1 MKKSIYWFR
10 KNLRLRDNPSLFNA
24 INDNDEIIFIYIIDL
39 QTYNPNGL
47 DIHEIGD
54 FRKKFMME
62 SVLDLE
68 KNLKSKKI
76 HLHVFEGDKF
86 KILEEIRSSHG
97 IDTIYCSKEVGWYE
111 EEDEKKLIDKNFELI
126 MSEDPHLIEE
136 RELPFNLDNLPLI
149 FTPFRKK
156 VEKNSK
162 IRNEIRE
169 LPTIKKAIVS
179 TDLKFLSKIEVN
191 NIINHSNTAYP
202 FEGGERN
209 ALERFKSY
217 LWESHNIAKYKET
230 RNGLIGT
237 EYSSKFSAYLS
248 TGSISPVTIY
258 HEIKK
263 FEREVKKNS
272 STYWLIFELMWRE
285 FFRYVT
291 KKGKKNIFMING
303 INGNI
308 FNRNFNSDIDL
319 FKKWCDGETG
329 QEFIDANMV
338 ELNTTGFMSNR
349 GRQNVASYL
358 INDLDLNWIWGAA
371 YFESKLI
378 DYDVASNWCNWMY
391 MAGVGNNVRN
401 WAFNP
406 TKQSDMYDKAGKFRS
421 LWLNKK
427 FGQQIIDF

>member
-10 KNLRLRDNPSLFNA
+10 KNLRLKDNPSLFNA
-24 INDNDEIIFIYIIDL
+24 IKDNDEVIFIYIIDL

-54 FRKKFMME
+54 FRKKFIME

-156 VEKNSK
+156 IEKNSK

-169 LPTIKKAIVS
+169 LPTIKKAILN

-191 NIINHSNTAYP
+191 DIINHSNTAYP

-209 ALERFKSY
+209 ALKRLKSY

-263 FEREVKKNS
+263 FEKEVKKNS

-308 FNRNFNSDIDL
+308 FNKNFNSDIKL
-319 FKKWCDGETG
+319 FKKWCNGETG
-329 QEFIDANMV
+329 QEFIDANMI
-338 ELNTTGFMSNR
+338 ELNSTGFMSNR

-358 INDLDLNWIWGAA
+358 INDLDLNWTWGAA

-378 DYDVASNWCNWMY
+378 DYDVSSNWCNWMY

-406 TKQSDMYDKAGKFRS
+406 SKQSEMYDKVGKFRS

-427 FGQQIIDF
+427 IGQQIIDF

>member
-24 INDNDEIIFIYIIDL
+24 INDNAEIIFIYIIDL

-209 ALERFKSY
+209 ALERLKSY

-291 KKGKKNIFMING
+291 KKGKKNIFKING

-319 FKKWCDGETG
+319 FKKWCNGETG

-338 ELNTTGFMSNR
+338 ELNSTGFMSNR

-358 INDLDLNWIWGAA
+358 INDLDLNWTWGAA

-391 MAGVGNNVRN
+391 MAGVE
-401 WAFNP
+401 
-406 TKQSDMYDKAGKFRS
+406 QC
-421 LWLNKK
+421 KK
-427 FGQQIIDF
+427 LGI

>member
-202 FEGGERN
+202 FEGGEKN
-209 ALERFKSY
+209 ALERLKSY
-217 LWESHNIAKYKET
+217 LWESHNITKYKET

-319 FKKWCDGETG
+319 FKKWCDGEPG

>member
-24 INDNDEIIFIYIIDL
+24 IKDNDEIIFIYIIDL

-54 FRKKFMME
+54 FRKKFIME

-111 EEDEKKLIDKNFELI
+111 EEDEKKLINKNFELI

-169 LPTIKKAIVS
+169 LPTVKKTIVN
-179 TDLKFLSKIEVN
+179 TDLKFLSKIKVN
-191 NIINHSNTAYP
+191 DIINHSNTAYP

-209 ALERFKSY
+209 ALERLRSY
-217 LWESHNIAKYKET
+217 LWESHNIARYKET

-248 TGSISPVTIY
+248 TGSLSPVTIY

-285 FFRYVT
+285 FFRYVA

-319 FKKWCDGETG
+319 FKKWCNGETG

-338 ELNTTGFMSNR
+338 ELNSTGFMSNR

-358 INDLDLNWIWGAA
+358 INDLDLNWTWGAA

-406 TKQSDMYDKAGKFRS
+406 SKQSDMYDKAGKFRS

>member
-24 INDNDEIIFIYIIDL
+24 IKDNDEIIFIYIIDL

-54 FRKKFMME
+54 FRKKFIME

-97 IDTIYCSKEVGWYE
+97 IDTIYCSNEVGWYE

-136 RELPFNLDNLPLI
+136 SELPFNLDNLPLI

-156 VEKNSK
+156 VEKNST

-169 LPTIKKAIVS
+169 LPTIKKAIVN

-191 NIINHSNTAYP
+191 DIISHSNTAYP
-202 FEGGERN
+202 FEGGEKN
-209 ALERFKSY
+209 ALERLKSY

-248 TGSISPVTIY
+248 TGSLSPVTIY

-285 FFRYVT
+285 FFRYVA

-338 ELNTTGFMSNR
+338 ELNSTGFMSNR

-358 INDLDLNWIWGAA
+358 INELDLNWTWGAA

-406 TKQSDMYDKAGKFRS
+406 SKQSEMYDKAGKFRS

>member
-1 MKKSIYWFR
+1 MRKSIYWFR

-24 INDNDEIIFIYIIDL
+24 IKDNDEIIFIYIIDL

-54 FRKKFMME
+54 FRKKFIME
-62 SVLDLE
+62 SVSDLE

-111 EEDEKKLIDKNFELI
+111 EEDEKKLINKNFELI

-136 RELPFNLDNLPLI
+136 SELPFNQDDLPLI

-162 IRNEIRE
+162 IRNEVSE
-169 LPTIKKAIVS
+169 LPIVNKAIVN
-179 TDLKFLSKIEVN
+179 TELKFLSKIEVN

-202 FEGGERN
+202 FEGGEKN
-209 ALERFKSY
+209 ALERLKSY

-285 FFRYVT
+285 FFRYVA

-308 FNRNFNSDIDL
+308 FNRNFNSDINL
-319 FKKWCDGETG
+319 FKKWCDGKTG

-338 ELNTTGFMSNR
+338 ELNSTGFMSNR

-358 INDLDLNWIWGAA
+358 INELDLNWTWGAA

-406 TKQSDMYDKAGKFRS
+406 SKQSEMYDKAGKFRS

>member
-209 ALERFKSY
+209 ALERLKSY

>member
-149 FTPFRKK
+149 FTTFRKK

-162 IRNEIRE
+162 IRNEIKE

-209 ALERFKSY
+209 ALERLKSY

-291 KKGKKNIFMING
+291 KKGKKNIFKING

-319 FKKWCDGETG
+319 FKKWCNGETG

-338 ELNTTGFMSNR
+338 ELNSTGFMSNR

-358 INDLDLNWIWGAA
+358 INDLDLNWTWGAA

>member
-24 INDNDEIIFIYIIDL
+24 IRDNDEIIFIYIIDL

-47 DIHEIGD
+47 DIDKIGD

-62 SVLDLE
+62 SVLDLV

-76 HLHVFEGDKF
+76 HLHIFEGDKL

-111 EEDEKKLIDKNFELI
+111 EEDEKKLIDNNFELI

-136 RELPFNLDNLPLI
+136 RELPFNLNNLPLI

-162 IRNEIRE
+162 IRNEVSE
-169 LPTIKKAIVS
+169 LPTIKKAIVN
-179 TDLKFLSKIEVN
+179 TELKFLSKIEIN

-209 ALERFKSY
+209 ALERLRSY

-248 TGSISPVTIY
+248 TGSLSPVTIY

-272 STYWLIFELMWRE
+272 STYWLIFELMSVSYTHLTLPTNRE
-285 FFRYVT
+285 V
-291 KKGKKNIFMING
+291 
-303 INGNI
+303 
-308 FNRNFNSDIDL
+308 
-319 FKKWCDGETG
+319 
-329 QEFIDANMV
+329 
-338 ELNTTGFMSNR
+338 
-349 GRQNVASYL
+349 
-358 INDLDLNWIWGAA
+358 
-371 YFESKLI
+371 
-378 DYDVASNWCNWMY
+378 
-391 MAGVGNNVRN
+391 
-401 WAFNP
+401 
-406 TKQSDMYDKAGKFRS
+406 
-421 LWLNKK
+421 
-427 FGQQIIDF
+427 

>member
-24 INDNDEIIFIYIIDL
+24 IKDNDEIIFIYIIDL

-47 DIHEIGD
+47 DIDEIGD
-54 FRKKFMME
+54 FRKKFIME

-76 HLHVFEGDKF
+76 YLHIFEGDKF

-111 EEDEKKLIDKNFELI
+111 EEDEKKLINKNFELI

-136 RELPFNLDNLPLI
+136 SELPFNQDDLPLI

-162 IRNEIRE
+162 IRNEVRE
-169 LPTIKKAIVS
+169 LPIVNKAIVN
-179 TDLKFLSKIEVN
+179 TELKFLSKIEVN

-202 FEGGERN
+202 FEGGEKN
-209 ALERFKSY
+209 ALERLKSY

-285 FFRYVT
+285 FFRYVA

-308 FNRNFNSDIDL
+308 FNRNFNSDINL
-319 FKKWCDGETG
+319 FKKWCDGKTG

-338 ELNTTGFMSNR
+338 ELNSTGFMSNR

-358 INDLDLNWIWGAA
+358 INELDLNWTWGAA

-406 TKQSDMYDKAGKFRS
+406 SKQSEMYDKAGKFRS

>member
-162 IRNEIRE
+162 IRNEIKE

-209 ALERFKSY
+209 ALERLKSY

-291 KKGKKNIFMING
+291 KKGKKNIFKING

-319 FKKWCDGETG
+319 FKKWCNGETG

-338 ELNTTGFMSNR
+338 ELNSTGFMSNR

-358 INDLDLNWIWGAA
+358 INDLDLNWTWGAA

>member
-1 MKKSIYWFR
+1 MRKSIYWFR

-24 INDNDEIIFIYIIDL
+24 IKDNDEIIFIYIIDL

-54 FRKKFMME
+54 FRKKFIME

-111 EEDEKKLIDKNFELI
+111 EEDEKKLINKNFELI

-136 RELPFNLDNLPLI
+136 SELPFNLDNLPLI

-162 IRNEIRE
+162 IRNEVSE
-169 LPTIKKAIVS
+169 LPIVNKAIVN
-179 TDLKFLSKIEVN
+179 TELKFLSKIEVN

-202 FEGGERN
+202 FEGGEKN
-209 ALERFKSY
+209 ALERLKSY

-285 FFRYVT
+285 FFRYVA

-308 FNRNFNSDIDL
+308 FNRNFNSDINL
-319 FKKWCDGETG
+319 FKKWCDGKTG

-338 ELNTTGFMSNR
+338 ELNSTGFMSNR

-358 INDLDLNWIWGAA
+358 INELDLNWTWGAA

-406 TKQSDMYDKAGKFRS
+406 SKQSEMYDKAGKFRS

>member
-1 MKKSIYWFR
+1 MRKSIYWFR

-24 INDNDEIIFIYIIDL
+24 IKDNDEIIFIYIIDL

-54 FRKKFMME
+54 FRKKFIME

-209 ALERFKSY
+209 ALERLKSY

>member
-24 INDNDEIIFIYIIDL
+24 IKDNDEIIFIYIYDL
-39 QTYNPNGL
+39 QTYNPKGL

-68 KNLKSKKI
+68 KNLKSKNI
-76 HLHVFEGDKF
+76 HLHTFEGDKF
-86 KILEEIRSSHG
+86 KVLDEIKSSHG
-97 IDTIYCSKEVGWYE
+97 INTIYCSKEVGGYE
-111 EEDEKKLIDKNFELI
+111 EQDEKKLIEKNFELI

-136 RELPFNLDNLPLI
+136 REIPFNLDNLPLI

-162 IRNEIRE
+162 IRDEIRE
-169 LPTIKKAIVS
+169 LPSVKKAIVN
-179 TDLKFLSKIEVN
+179 TKLKFLSKIEVN

-202 FEGGERN
+202 FEGGEKN
-209 ALERFKSY
+209 ALERLKSY
-217 LWESHNIAKYKET
+217 LWESNNITKYKET

-285 FFRYVT
+285 FFRYVS

-308 FNRNFNSDIDL
+308 FNRNFNSDINL
-319 FKKWCDGETG
+319 FKKWCNGETG
-329 QEFIDANMV
+329 QEFIDANMS
-338 ELNTTGFMSNR
+338 ELNSTGFMSNR

-358 INDLDLNWIWGAA
+358 INELDLNWTWGAA

-406 TKQSDMYDKAGKFRS
+406 SKQSEMYDKGGKFRS

-427 FGQQIIDF
+427 LRQQIIEF

>member
-54 FRKKFMME
+54 FRKKFIME

-162 IRNEIRE
+162 IRNEIKE

-209 ALERFKSY
+209 ALERLKSY

-291 KKGKKNIFMING
+291 KKGKKNIFKING